1 MPRKFNQQQVRK
13 RKDSIIAA
21 ALKLASQPGG
31 WVKLTAT
38 LIASE
43 ACCSYGLVALYLGSM
58 DDLRTVLV
66 RTAIKRGNYA
76 VVAQAMLAG
85 HEVPAGVRAK
95 VIAHIAGE

>member
-1 MPRKFNQQQVRK
+1 MPRKFNQQQVKK
-13 RKDSIIAA
+13 RKESIIAA

-31 WVKLTAT
+31 WVKLTAA

-58 DDLRTVLV
+58 EDLRSTLV
-66 RTAIKRGNYA
+66 RTAIKRENYA

-85 HEVPAGVRAK
+85 HQVPACVRVK
-95 VIAHIAGE
+95 VVAHIAGA